1 MKSLEEVQGS
11 GFEKLGLGPAS
22 SGFRQS
28 VYVVGSGFADFESRV
43 GVLFCRFWENNV
55 NTNVMKWHRKK

>member
-1 MKSLEEVQGS
+1 MEYSKSWAWGRPVQDLDS
-11 GFEKLGLGPAS
+11 
-22 SGFRQS
+22 RS

-55 NTNVMKWHRKK
+55 NTKVMKWHGKK